1 MSNSDPKCCVCGEL
15 LNLGDAFEFVGGVYD
30 DDDNLYCN
38 ECLQKKRDNAT
49 SAEIQDLRNDNNRMR
64 GQITE
69 ALAIL
74 LHGSDY
80 DKVHL
85 EAILENAIDKAKEPK

>member
-1 MSNSDPKCCVCGEL
+1 MNDYQLSLFVRGFMRDECSKLQPIHTRELALMSIFVDIRNSSSSCKS
-15 LNLGDAFEFVGGVYD
+15 
-30 DDDNLYCN
+30 
-38 ECLQKKRDNAT
+38 K
-49 SAEIQDLRNDNNRMR
+49 EIQALRNDNNRMR

-74 LHGSDY
+74 LNGSDY

-85 EAILENAIDKAKEPK
+85 EAILENAIDKAKGKT